1 MGSAL
6 AETGKVMLD
15 SGARVHTRHMKSIDD
30 LLAHIEDHKV
40 EFAIV
45 DQSKPTESRGLKL
58 ALLAAA
64 RQIAHLV
71 VVAEPRNCAE
81 AEAIHGVHEVLRAPA
96 LEKDLVNAVKNHA
109 CTKLAPVI
117 SAQQVSR
124 HDDEA
129 FEKFLNAGMPWI
141 KSEAPPF
148 VKSIKEAEMEAPDW
162 LQPVKLMNIPE
173 AMPQPSAAAR
183 APGRMQQLRQ
193 LAGPRRNKF
202 ALSGLAALLGLVICF
217 TGIVGYF
224 MTSANWSVPTRLGA
238 THPQVMSM
246 ASHIEALEQR
256 KTGLARSHEAALA
269 AVAAAGRDKL
279 GAEQS
284 VDTIRQTVAMTL
296 KQTNRLKREANT
308 HVTRLTTIVG
318 SSGND
323 DPLVR
328 IAGLQSMHQLA
339 TVANELEMKRIERDR
354 LEERAGFLITLAAQL
369 ANQSVPVSAI
379 AGDAELTYLAMDAGK
394 ARATIAAASQTIA
407 DKSVEAE
414 NLASEI
420 DAITAELATARQGA
434 LARARTN
441 EQTVLFVPASNA
453 QAFEPGSDLELCRF
467 IIAGCA
473 AAGRTG
479 ERIAGDVTQPH
490 PLFGNPVRG
499 HFVAVELNEPL
510 SGAAR
515 LVRAVH

>member
-1 MGSAL
+1 M
-6 AETGKVMLD
+6 T
-15 SGARVHTRHMKSIDD
+15 
-30 LLAHIEDHKV
+30 EDW
-40 EFAIV
+40 
-45 DQSKPTESRGLKL
+45 
-58 ALLAAA
+58 
-64 RQIAHLV
+64 
-71 VVAEPRNCAE
+71 
-81 AEAIHGVHEVLRAPA
+81 
-96 LEKDLVNAVKNHA
+96 
-109 CTKLAPVI
+109 
-117 SAQQVSR
+117 AQV
-124 HDDEA
+124 
-129 FEKFLNAGMPWI
+129 
-141 KSEAPPF
+141 
-148 VKSIKEAEMEAPDW
+148 
-162 LQPVKLMNIPE
+162 
-173 AMPQPSAAAR
+173 
-183 APGRMQQLRQ
+183 
-193 LAGPRRNKF
+193 
-202 ALSGLAALLGLVICF
+202 
-217 TGIVGYF
+217 
-224 MTSANWSVPTRLGA
+224 
-238 THPQVMSM
+238 
-246 ASHIEALEQR
+246 
-256 KTGLARSHEAALA
+256 
-269 AVAAAGRDKL
+269 VAAAPGTIVMKQDGFFDRECSL
-279 GAEQS
+279 GARDWNAIYIQHSDGS
-284 VDTIRQTVAMTL
+284 VTWYGHLKAGSLTDKSAGDEVAAGEFL
-296 KQTNRLKREANT
+296 G
-308 HVTRLTTIVG
+308 IVG

-354 LEERAGFLITLAAQL
+354 LEERAGFLTTLAAQL

-379 AGDAELTYLAMDAGK
+379 AGDAGLTYLAMDAGK

-420 DAITAELATARQGA
+420 DAMTAELATARQGA

-453 QAFEPGSDLELCRF
+453 QAFEPGSDLESCRF